1 MKKLSRGAW
10 IAVAAVATIPA
21 TLAIAEAVDGGRWQT
36 SPETRSRLEEGR
48 LAMAKAA
55 LQLNADQEKLWAPV
69 EEQIRDAFKA
79 REARRAEWDKKREE
93 RKAEKTDG
101 GDATQ
106 AKRPDLAERF
116 EKISTRLSERADRMK
131 AFSAAFKP
139 FYASLTDQ
147 QKDVLRPL
155 VHELAPG
162 FGRGGHDGPRWGFG
176 GWGPGGGPDRH
187 HGWFHGDRGDPD
199 GQGGPGMQDD
209 GHDQDGGPAQAEPEK
224 KG

>member
-1 MKKLSRGAW
+1 MKNLSRGAW
-10 IAVAAVATIPA
+10 IAVAAAAAIPA
-21 TLAIAEAVDGGRWQT
+21 TLAIAKTADGGRWQT
-36 SPETRSRLEEGR
+36 TPETRSRLEEGR

-69 EEQIRDAFKA
+69 EAQVRDSFKA
-79 REARRAEWDKKREE
+79 REAQRAEWDKKREE

-101 GDATQ
+101 GETTQ

-116 EKISTRLSERADRMK
+116 EKMSTRLSERADRMK
-131 AFSAAFKP
+131 AFSSAFKP
-139 FYASLTDQ
+139 FYASLSDE

-162 FGRGGHDGPRWGFG
+162 FGRGGHHGPHWAFG
-176 GWGPGGGPDRH
+176 GWGPGGGPGRH
-187 HGWFHGDRGDPD
+187 HGWHGGHD
-199 GQGGPGMQDD
+199 GRGGPAMQDD
-209 GHDQDGGPAQAEPEK
+209 GPDQDGAPAQAEPDK

>member
-21 TLAIAEAVDGGRWQT
+21 TLAIAETMDGGRWQT

-69 EEQIRDAFKA
+69 EEQIRNAFKA

-162 FGRGGHDGPRWGFG
+162 FGRGGHHGPRWGFG

-209 GHDQDGGPAQAEPEK
+209 GHQDGGPAQAEPEK